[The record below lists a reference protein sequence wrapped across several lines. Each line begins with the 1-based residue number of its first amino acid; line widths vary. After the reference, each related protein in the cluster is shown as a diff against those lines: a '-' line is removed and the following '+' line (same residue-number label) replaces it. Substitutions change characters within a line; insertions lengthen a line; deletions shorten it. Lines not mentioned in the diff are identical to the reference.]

1 MKRGDVVIA
10 TGPGFGTKPRP
21 YVVIQ
26 SDDYAVL
33 TTQILLP
40 TTSDLADPPSRLRVR
55 IEPTEANSLRET
67 SDVMTD
73 IPVTV
78 RANKVH
84 QHIGRLSKGDL
95 ARVEQA
101 LGLVLGFAG

>member
-26 SDDYAVL
+26 SNDYLAL
-33 TTQILLP
+33 TTLILLP
-40 TTSDLADPPSRLRVR
+40 TTSDLADPPSLLRVR
-55 IEPTEANSLRET
+55 LEPDAANGLKEISE
-67 SDVMTD
+67 VMTD

-78 RANKVH
+78 RLGKVH
-84 QHIGRLSKGDL
+84 QHIGAIGEADM

-101 LGLVLGFAG
+101 LLLVLGDAG

>member
-10 TGPGFGTKPRP
+10 TGPGFGGKPRP

-26 SDDYAVL
+26 SDDYSAL
-33 TTQILLP
+33 TTLILLP
-40 TTSDLADPPSRLRVR
+40 VTSILADPPSLVRVR
-55 IEPTEANSLRET
+55 LEPSEANGLRAL

-73 IPVTV
+73 IPVTIRV
-78 RANKVH
+78 GKVN
-84 QHIGRLSKGDL
+84 QHIGALSREDM

-101 LGLVLGFAG
+101 LLLVLGFAE